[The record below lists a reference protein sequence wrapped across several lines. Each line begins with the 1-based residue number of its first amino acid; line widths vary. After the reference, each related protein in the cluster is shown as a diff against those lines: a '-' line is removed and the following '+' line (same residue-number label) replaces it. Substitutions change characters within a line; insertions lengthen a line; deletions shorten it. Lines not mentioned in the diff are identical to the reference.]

1 MTGPTRWRTE
11 IRAMLALALPLIGAG
26 FAQMAILTTDVLLI
40 GRLGADALAAGS
52 LGASLVF
59 AAGFFGL
66 GVMSAVAALVAQA
79 GGGRDVRV
87 ARRTLRQG
95 LWVGT
100 AIWLPAFAVLW
111 WTEAILLALG
121 QDPAVSAA
129 TQPYVRACLP
139 GLLPMLWLM
148 ALRSFLSALSRPR
161 AILVTTLIGVA
172 VNAAL
177 AWTLIFG
184 HFGAPALGLL
194 GAGIAAS
201 SVNLAMFLALAVF
214 VQTDRRLRRYHLFGR
229 LWRAD
234 WPRFAEILRVGLPAG
249 GTMLMEVGVFT
260 AAVFL
265 QGLIGTA
272 SLAAHQIAIQCASIT
287 FMVPMGLAQAA
298 TVRVALAAGRGDAR
312 GVRLAGWTAL
322 ALGLAVMA
330 LAAIAFVL
338 APRILVGAFIDPKL
352 AGNAAVFDIAVS
364 FLAVAAAFQLV
375 DGAQVIGAGAL
386 RGLKDTRVPMVY
398 ALAGYWGVGF
408 VAAVLLGFV
417 LDLDGFGIW
426 IGLGL
431 GLAAVAVLMV
441 WRFACRDRL
450 HLMPAAPAMGAT

>member
-1 MTGPTRWRTE
+1 
-11 IRAMLALALPLIGAG
+11 MLALALPLIGAG
-26 FAQMAILTTDVLLI
+26 LAQMAIFTTDVVLI

-59 AAGFFGL
+59 TIGFFGL
-66 GVMSAVAALVAQA
+66 GVMSAVAAIVAQA
-79 GGGRDVRV
+79 DGGRDVRT

-100 AIWLPAFAVLW
+100 AIWLPTVALLW
-111 WTEAILLALG
+111 WTEAILLLLG
-121 QDPAVSAA
+121 QSPDVSAA

-161 AILVTTLIGVA
+161 AVLVTTLIGVA
-172 VNAAL
+172 VNAGL
-177 AWTLIFG
+177 AWVLIFG
-184 HFGAPALGLL
+184 HLGAPALGLF

-201 SVNLAMFLALAVF
+201 GVNLTMFLAVALF

-229 LWRAD
+229 FWRAD
-234 WPRFAEILRVGLPAG
+234 WPRFREILRVGLPAG

-272 SLAAHQIAIQCASIT
+272 SLAAHQIAVQAAAIT
-287 FMVPMGLAQAA
+287 FMVPMGLSQAA
-298 TVRVALAAGRGDAR
+298 TVRVGLAAGQGDAR
-312 GVRLAGWTAL
+312 GVRLAGWTAF
-322 ALGLAVMA
+322 ALGLGFMA
-330 LAAIAFVL
+330 LAALMFL
-338 APRILVGAFIDPKL
+338 LVPNLIVSAFIDADV
-352 AGNAAVFDIAVS
+352 AGNETVFDLAVS
-364 FLAVAAAFQLV
+364 FLLIAAAFQLV
-375 DGAQVIGAGAL
+375 DGAQAIGAGAL

-398 ALAGYWGVGF
+398 AIAGYWGVGF
-408 VAAVLLGFV
+408 LAAVLFGFV
-417 LDLDGFGIW
+417 LDLDGLGIW

-431 GLAAVAVLMV
+431 GLAAVAGLMV
-441 WRFACRDRL
+441 WRFARRAQL
-450 HLMPAAPAMGAT
+450 GLVPA